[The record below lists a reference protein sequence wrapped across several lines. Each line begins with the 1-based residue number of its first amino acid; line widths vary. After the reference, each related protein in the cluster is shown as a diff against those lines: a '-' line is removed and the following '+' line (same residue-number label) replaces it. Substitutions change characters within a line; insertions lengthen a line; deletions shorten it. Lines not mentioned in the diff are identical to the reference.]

1 MNTPLERIYAN
12 RYLLDVQLPNTTHDN
27 CWRAYDQTLNR
38 WVTLNLLNSNDERA
52 QALIDSCEH
61 AAAIESRGAIGILDV
76 IHSAALNWPGN
87 IDPDA
92 SYVGIVT
99 QWAQGTSLAEYLQ
112 HNDDALP
119 IVQALKILRGI
130 AMTVASAHQQGV
142 VHGNIAASNI
152 VFVDSGETRIQGF
165 GIDHILLNSDVTSS
179 IAGDIAAS
187 GALLHF
193 MLTQYGL
200 EQAQAR
206 TSHVT
211 DHRMLPSQLRSGI
224 PASLDELYRSTQDG
238 TCRSMQDFVEALS
251 IELSLLTDSRESP
264 SPSAIRTD
272 RTTDVTPARRWLS
285 VLIASLA
292 VCLLAWGGWQ
302 LMTHNFKPGGV
313 PVALL
318 PENFADDPLAS
329 MSATPT
335 ASVSASVRLA
345 NLTTIRDFDP
355 KGNGQENPDLVSKAI
370 DKDSATAWTTVEYRG
385 ADLAG
390 KPGVGLLLDLG
401 QTSNVG
407 SVNVDFSSAGQ
418 DLAIY
423 VSGSETPALKPAEL
437 LGKVKNSGISS
448 NITGKAPHSGR
459 YVVVW
464 LTRLPQV
471 VAGTY
476 QTGITEIQVGLS

>member
-12 RYLLDVQLPNTTHDN
+12 RYLLDVQLPNTNHDN

-38 WVTLNLLNSNDERA
+38 WVTLHLLNTNDSRA
-52 QALIDSCEH
+52 QALIDSCEQ
-61 AAAIESRGAIGILDV
+61 AAAIESRGAIAILDV
-76 IHSAALNWPGN
+76 IHAATLNWPGN

-99 QWAQGTSLAEYLQ
+99 QWAQGTSLAEYLE

-119 IVQALKILRGI
+119 VVQALKIVRSIG
-130 AMTVASAHQQGV
+130 MTVASAHEQGV

-165 GIDHILLNSDVTSS
+165 GIDHILLDSDGTPAKSD
-179 IAGDIAAS
+179 DIVAI

-193 MLTQYGL
+193 MLTQYGID
-200 EQAQAR
+200 QALASNSN
-206 TSHVT
+206 TT

-224 PASLDELYRSTQDG
+224 PISVDKLYRSTQDG
-238 TCRSMQDFVEALS
+238 TCKSMQDFVEALS
-251 IELSLLTDSRESP
+251 IELSLLTESHNP
-264 SPSAIRTD
+264 VQAGAIRTE
-272 RTTDVTPARRWLS
+272 RTIDAKPGRRWLS

-292 VCLLAWGGWQ
+292 VGVLAWSGWQ

-318 PENFADDPLAS
+318 PENFSDDPLVSIA
-329 MSATPT
+329 ATPT
-335 ASVSASVRLA
+335 VSTTASGRLA

-355 KGNGQENPDLVSKAI
+355 DGNGQENPDLVSKAI
-370 DKDSATAWTTVEYRG
+370 DKDSATAWTTVQYRG

-401 QTSNVG
+401 QTSSVQ

-423 VSGSETPALKPAEL
+423 VTDSETSALKPMEL

-448 NITGKAPHSGR
+448 FIQGKSPKSGR
-459 YVVVW
+459 YVVIW

-471 VAGTY
+471 IAGTY